1 MSLNTPL
8 HASAA
13 PRLTQIEQARH
24 AVLHAGELQGASHLA
39 PWVQR
44 SWQRCLGMGMDPGR
58 NITFEAVSQSRMR
71 HLLEANQ
78 PLLKAAAPVIRSLSR
93 AMANTRYF
101 AILTDA
107 QGVVIDVNG
116 PVDRQDPRAADIAR
130 VGVDLSERTVGTT
143 AIGATLSEL
152 QPVWLHRGEH
162 FFESTSVYSCAGA
175 PIWGPDGRCVGML
188 DLTGIMAPERPE
200 LKHLTSLTART
211 IENALLLQQPHQLL
225 LRINWPGQP
234 LGADTDGL
242 IALNS
247 DGCILGANQTARLML
262 PQLAQL
268 NNFNMHAS
276 DLFAMPFT
284 MLFDTSRRA
293 HVVIEVPLWSGLRLI
308 ALALRPE
315 NERTNMHI
323 RTDSANA
330 SHALRDVEA
339 EMIKQAVD
347 QARGNIAQAARDL
360 GISRA
365 TLYRKLVTGKSDKAR
380 KLLN

>member
-1 MSLNTPL
+1 MSPVDARLNHIAVARRTIL
-8 HASAA
+8 ESGGAA
-13 PRLTQIEQARH
+13 HEGYLDGWIE
-24 AVLHAGELQGASHLA
+24 
-39 PWVQR
+39 R
-44 SWQRCLGMGMDPGR
+44 SWKRCLSIGYQPQTAVEFAQISTQDLRRVDVENHELVHAAKPLMEKLGR
-58 NITFEAVSQSRMR
+58 AIASTQ
-71 HLLEANQ
+71 
-78 PLLKAAAPVIRSLSR
+78 
-93 AMANTRYF
+93 YF
-101 AILTDA
+101 AILTNA
-107 QGVVIDVNG
+107 QGIVIDSNG
-116 PVDRQDPRAADIAR
+116 PIDQTDKRAKLISR
-130 VGVDLSERTVGTT
+130 IGVDLSEKAIGTT
-143 AIGATLSEL
+143 AIGAVLTEL

-162 FFESTSVYSCAGA
+162 FFDDNTAFSCAGS
-175 PIWGPDGRCVGML
+175 PLFGSRGQCIGML
-188 DLTGIMAPERPE
+188 DLTGIMVPERPE

-211 IENALLLQQPHQLL
+211 IENALLLQQPHKLL

-234 LGADTDGL
+234 LGEDTDGL

-315 NERTNMHI
+315 NERANMHI

-365 TLYRKLVTGKSDKAR
+365 TLYRKLVTGKLDKAR